1 MNVCFEGCLLWLY
14 YFNFKCMTDRCSF
27 QPSNGE
33 NWSLP
38 QFIFWVRAGTR
49 GTGPGDNGSDW
60 SRPIT
65 WPGYW
70 PRIGR
75 VHWSV
80 VEEVIIAY
88 LGDIS
93 PGSGWSSSWWEPR
106 IVFIEM
112 MRLLFLLVDFVSRS
126 LCLSCQCHLDDS
138 SHHPSYPWWTIAT
151 VLL

>member
-14 YFNFKCMTDRCSF
+14 CSIFKCMTDRCSF

-75 VHWSV
+75 
-80 VEEVIIAY
+80 
-88 LGDIS
+88 IS
-93 PGSGWSSSWWEPR
+93 GPGPVSHNGPLSL
-106 IVFIEM
+106 
-112 MRLLFLLVDFVSRS
+112 RLLTLFWNIFIPAER
-126 LCLSCQCHLDDS
+126 
-138 SHHPSYPWWTIAT
+138 PWEAKCKGGPGRIRRREKFALAQNWSFRFKLIRAKYWGCIIQK
-151 VLL
+151 